1 MKASREWLQEYSD
14 IDVDTVKLGDILT
27 MAGQKVETIEQIG
40 NDIKNV
46 VIGKIIEIEK
56 HQDSDHL
63 LVTKVDVG
71 TEKLQIVTGAP
82 NIKVGDIVPIAK
94 DGAELPGGKKIKMG
108 LLRGVSS
115 CGMMCSVGELNIGLQ
130 DYPDQIENGIM
141 ILQRTENSEINTNQK
156 EENLEEK
163 QEEKQSNNI
172 KILPDVDFEELLG
185 KDIVE
190 VLELKED
197 IIDFEITPNRPDC
210 LSIEGLGRETAI
222 SLGKEFKNPRKDID
236 DMIKNNKVTEKDEIE
251 GLTVEIK
258 APDLCYRYIARMV
271 KNVKIGPSPKWLT
284 KRLKACG
291 MRSINNIVDITNY
304 VMLEMGQPMHA
315 FDIESI
321 EGKHITVR
329 RAKNGEKITTLDEVE
344 RSLDENDLVIADVNK
359 PVAIAGVMGGLNSEI
374 EKDTKTVVFESAVFY
389 GGAVRKTAKKVGL
402 RTESS
407 SRFEKG
413 LSPENALRAVNRAVQ
428 LVELLGAGKAIEGKI
443 DKYPTPQKINKIKFE
458 PDRINQLLGTNI
470 SKEQMIDIF
479 EKLEM
484 KIQKENEQISIIPP
498 YFRQD
503 IEQMA
508 DLAEEVARFYGYDK
522 LETTLIKA
530 ETTIGIKN
538 KEQKIEDKILETL
551 KNNGLSEIYTY
562 GFINE
567 KELDKSNI
575 SEELKKVSICIKN
588 PLNDDYKYMRPSTI
602 PSMMS
607 TIVTNLNKK
616 NKEAKLFD
624 ISRRYQNLGEK
635 VEKGEVPQEDKILTI
650 GMYGNVDFYILKGLI
665 ENILEQIS
673 VNHYDIV
680 KEPNNKSYHTGRCA
694 NLKVGNDIIATLGEV
709 HPEVLEN
716 YEITQRVYLAE
727 LNITKVTKYARNN
740 KKYVEVP
747 KFPAVERDIAVIVNE
762 EVEVGQI
769 EKIIAKKA
777 KKLLESM
784 EVFDIYRDEKI
795 GENKKSVAYALK
807 FRDKNRTLQD
817 EEINQIMENVV
828 AELEKQIG
836 AELRK

>member
-1 MKASREWLQEYSD
+1 MKASREWLEEYSD
-14 IDVDTVKLGDILT
+14 IDVDTIKLGDILT
-27 MAGQKVETIEQIG
+27 MTGQKVETIDMLG
-40 NDIKNV
+40 NNIKNV
-46 VIGKIIEIEK
+46 VVGKILEIKK

-63 LVTKVDVG
+63 LITKVDVG

-94 DGAELPGGKKIKMG
+94 DGAELPDGTKIKTGM
-108 LLRGVSS
+108 LRGVES
-115 CGMMCSVGELNIGLQ
+115 CGMMCSVGELGIGVEEF
-130 DYPDQIENGIM
+130 PKQIENGIM
-141 ILQRTENSEINTNQK
+141 ILERKDEQIKVLQDID
-156 EENLEEK
+156 LEK
-163 QEEKQSNNI
+163 K
-172 KILPDVDFEELLG
+172 LG
-185 KDIVE
+185 EDIVE
-190 VLELKED
+190 VLDLKEE

-210 LSIEGLGRETAI
+210 LSIEGLGREVAV

-236 DMIKNNKVTEKDEIE
+236 KISKDVEDKEEIE
-251 GLTVEIK
+251 GLTVEIQ

-271 KNVKIGPSPKWLT
+271 ENVKIGPSPKWLV

-329 RAKNGEKITTLDEVE
+329 RAKNGEKITTLDEEE
-344 RSLDENDLVIADVNK
+344 RTLDESDLVIADTKK

-389 GGAVRKTAKKVGL
+389 GGSVRKTAKKVGL

-413 LSPENALRAVNRAVQ
+413 LSPENALRAVNRAIQ
-428 LVELLGAGKAIEGKI
+428 LVEILGAGKEIPGKI
-443 DKYPTPQKINKIKFE
+443 DKYPTKQKTNKIKLE
-458 PDRINQLLGTNI
+458 PEKINSLLGTNI
-470 SKEQMIDIF
+470 TKQEMINIL
-479 EKLEM
+479 EKLEI
-484 KIQKENEQISIIPP
+484 KVEDDIAIIP

-522 LETTLIKA
+522 LDSTLIKA
-530 ETTIGIKN
+530 ETTLGIKN

-551 KNNGLSEIYTY
+551 QNSGLSEIYTY

-575 SEELKKVSICIKN
+575 SEELKKVAICLKN

-602 PSMMS
+602 PSMLS
-607 TIVTNLNKK
+607 TISTNINKK

-624 ISRRYQNLGEK
+624 ISRRYKNIDGK
-635 VEKGEVPQEDKILTI
+635 IEKGEVPEEEKILTI
-650 GMYGNVDFYILKGLI
+650 GMYGEDIDFYVLKGII

-673 VNHYDIV
+673 VNRYEIE
-680 KEPNNKSYHTGRCA
+680 KEKTNKSYHPGRCA
-694 NLKVGNDIIATLGEV
+694 NIKIGKDVIATIGEA
-709 HPEVLEN
+709 HPQVLVN
-716 YEITQRVYLAE
+716 YEIDKRIYLAE
-727 LNITKVTKYARNN
+727 LNITKITKYARNT

-747 KFPAVERDIAVIVNE
+747 KFPPVERDIAITIE
-762 EVEVGQI
+762 EDIEVGQI
-769 EKIIAKKA
+769 EKIISKKA

-784 EVFDIYRDEKI
+784 ELFDVYRDEEKL
-795 GENKKSVAYALK
+795 GKNKKSIAYALK
-807 FRDKNRTLQD
+807 FRDKNKTLQD
-817 EEINQIMENVV
+817 EEVNKIMEEIIQ
-828 AELEKQIG
+828 ELKKQVG
-836 AELRK
+836 ADLRK